1 MRARFPTLT
10 AAALALAG
18 LAACT
23 AQSTT
28 GSAGLYCSKE
38 GLCPPGMICSPSNV
52 CIADMDAGAGTDSG
66 AGGSDSLAGQDTTA
80 ADSLQ
85 QDSAPDTAVIDTA
98 PADTPQPDTAKPDTS
113 KPDSTVQDTAKPD
126 IADDTAPVSVTIE
139 ELQKGATSLTCENTS
154 GIVNYAKVMVEPAV
168 LTGPPVMS
176 TSSSG
181 KKSALLYVRPATG
194 PTSGEYAGLIVVVQ
208 AWPVPFT
215 AGSVIQ
221 VTGTVQEFYCM
232 TEVIVDSLDAVV
244 AKGAV
249 AVPDPYAV
257 GIGPLVANSEP
268 YEGALVSIAGVTV
281 AQPNLAGTD
290 GKNHGEF
297 TVKSG
302 NAELAIYL
310 PYGSQWLNKD
320 QSTTLLFGDKFSS
333 ISGHLAYSFG
343 HWVLR
348 PRDDMDFKSGF

>member
-1 MRARFPTLT
+1 MRARFLTLFG
-10 AAALALAG
+10 AALAIAALQ
-18 LAACT
+18 ACT

-38 GLCPPGMICSPSNV
+38 GLCPPGMICSATNV
-52 CIADMDAGAGTDSG
+52 CVADMDATADAETVGASDS
-66 AGGSDSLAGQDTTA
+66 AGGKDTA
-80 ADSLQ
+80 AADTAQ
-85 QDSAPDTAVIDTA
+85 QDSAQDSPVADVAQPDAIKADGTVVDTAT
-98 PADTPQPDTAKPDTS
+98 PDTAKPDS
-113 KPDSTVQDTAKPD
+113 AEDAAA
-126 IADDTAPVSVTIE
+126 ISVTVE
-139 ELQKGATSLTCENTS
+139 DLQKGATSLTCENAA
-154 GIVNYAKVMVEPAV
+154 GVVNYAKVTVEPTV
-168 LTGPPVMS
+168 LTGTPVMS
-176 TSSSG
+176 TNSSG

-194 PTSGEYAGLIVVVQ
+194 PTNASYAGLMVVVQ

-244 AKGAV
+244 AKGSV
-249 AVPDPYAV
+249 AVPNPYAV
-257 GIGPLVANSEP
+257 GIGPLVADPEP
-268 YEGALVSIAGVTV
+268 MEGALVSISGVVV
-281 AQPNLAGTD
+281 AQPNLPGTD

-302 NAELAIYL
+302 NAELAVYL

-320 QSTTLLFGDKFSS
+320 QSTSLLLGDKFAS
-333 ISGHLAYSFG
+333 ITGHFAYSFG

-348 PRDDMDFKSGF
+348 PRDDLDLKSGF